1 MNTAVIILNWN
12 GCDMIRKFLPSVI
25 SNTPEAEIVVA
36 DNGST
41 DDSLKLLS
49 EEFPTVKVLAF
60 SENYGFAEGY
70 NRAIE
75 AVQNEYVVL
84 LNSDVE
90 VTENWLA
97 PMLGYMSAHPEVAAC
112 QPKLLSYID
121 RQKFE
126 YAGAAGGYLDKY
138 GYPFCRGRIFGTLE
152 SDTGQYDDIA
162 DIHWATGAC
171 FLVRRDIYIDCGGLD
186 SRFFAH
192 NEEID
197 LCWRMRLYGYRVVCL
212 PDSVV
217 YHLGGGTLPQG
228 NPRKTFLNFRNNL
241 LMLYK
246 NLPESS
252 LGNVMRWRCLLDYIA
267 ALQSL
272 LTGNI
277 ADAKAIVR
285 ARQEYSRWRKE
296 YQPVRDSIQIRA
308 VERGERK
315 WKNGN
320 GKTENGKMKAELRQH
335 EQRTSNEVRTQF
347 VPFGARTANGGKGE
361 RAKKKAKEAIHLAD
375 ISILWNYYFMHRRK
389 YSQLLVE
396 QK

>member
-12 GCDMIRKFLPSVI
+12 GCDMMRKFLPSVI

-138 GYPFCRGRIFGTLE
+138 GYPFCRGRIFSTLE
-152 SDTGQYDDIA
+152 SDTGQYDYIA

-171 FLVRRDIYIDCGGLD
+171 LLVRRDIYIDCGGLD

-252 LGNVMRWRCLLDYIA
+252 LGHVMRWRCLLDYIA

-296 YQPVRDSIQIRA
+296 YQPVRDSIQMRA
-308 VERGERK
+308 VERGKR
-315 WKNGN
+315 
-320 GKTENGKMKAELRQH
+320 KTENGK
-335 EQRTSNEVRTQF
+335 V
-347 VPFGARTANGGKGE
+347 TANGGKE
-361 RAKKKAKEAIHLAD
+361 QRAKSKAKETIHLAD

>member
-12 GCDMIRKFLPSVI
+12 GCDMMRKFLPSVI

-152 SDTGQYDDIA
+152 SDAGQYDDIA

-171 FLVRRDIYIDCGGLD
+171 LLVRRDIYIDCGGLD

-296 YQPVRDSIQIRA
+296 YQPVRDSIQMRA
-308 VERGERK
+308 VERAKSKEQRA
-315 WKNGN
+315 
-320 GKTENGKMKAELRQH
+320 KMKAKLRQH
-335 EQRTSNEVRTQF
+335 EQRTSDVKRKGENGKV
-347 VPFGARTANGGKGE
+347 TANGGKEE
-361 RAKKKAKEAIHLAD
+361 RAKSKAKEAIHLAD

-389 YSQLLVE
+389 YSQLLIE

>member
-12 GCDMIRKFLPSVI
+12 GCDMMRKFLPSVI

-171 FLVRRDIYIDCGGLD
+171 LLVRRDVYIDCGGLD

-296 YQPVRDSIQIRA
+296 YQPVRDSIQMRA
-308 VERGERK
+308 VERGKRK
-315 WKNGN
+315 AK
-320 GKTENGKMKAELRQH
+320 LRRH

-347 VPFGARTANGGKGE
+347 VPFGARTANGGKEENGKLKTE
-361 RAKKKAKEAIHLAD
+361 NGKGKEAIHLAD

-389 YSQLLVE
+389 YSQLLIE

>member
-12 GCDMIRKFLPSVI
+12 GCDMMRKFLPSVI

-49 EEFPTVKVLAF
+49 EEFPTVNVLAF

-97 PMLGYMSAHPEVAAC
+97 LMLGYMSAHPEVAAC

-162 DIHWATGAC
+162 DLHWATGAC
-171 FLVRRDIYIDCGGLD
+171 LLVRRDIYIDCGGLD

-296 YQPVRDSIQIRA
+296 YQPVRDSIQMRA
-308 VERGERK
+308 VERAKSKEQRA
-315 WKNGN
+315 
-320 GKTENGKMKAELRQH
+320 KMKAKLRQH
-335 EQRTSNEVRTQF
+335 EQRTSNVKR
-347 VPFGARTANGGKGE
+347 KGE
-361 RAKKKAKEAIHLAD
+361 NGKAKEAIHLAD

-389 YSQLLVE
+389 YSQLLIE

>member
-12 GCDMIRKFLPSVI
+12 GCDMMRKFLPSVI

-112 QPKLLSYID
+112 QPKLLSYFD

-171 FLVRRDIYIDCGGLD
+171 LLVRRDIYIDCGGLD

-296 YQPVRDSIQIRA
+296 YQPVRDSIQMRA
-308 VERGERK
+308 VEMGKRK
-315 WKNGN
+315 WENGN
-320 GKTENGKMKAELRQH
+320 GKTENGKMKAKLRQH
-335 EQRTSNEVRTQF
+335 EQRTSNVKRKGE
-347 VPFGARTANGGKGE
+347 NGKG
-361 RAKKKAKEAIHLAD
+361 KEAIHLAD

>member
-12 GCDMIRKFLPSVI
+12 GCDMMRKFLPSVI

-112 QPKLLSYID
+112 QPKLLSYFD

-171 FLVRRDIYIDCGGLD
+171 LLVRRDIYIDCRGLD

-296 YQPVRDSIQIRA
+296 YQPVRDSIQMRA
-308 VERGERK
+308 VERAKSKEQRAK
-315 WKNGN
+315 V
-320 GKTENGKMKAELRQH
+320 KAKLRQQ
-335 EQRTSNEVRTQF
+335 EQRTSNVKRKGE
-347 VPFGARTANGGKGE
+347 NGKG
-361 RAKKKAKEAIHLAD
+361 KEAIHLAD

>member
-12 GCDMIRKFLPSVI
+12 GCDMMRKFLPSVI

-171 FLVRRDIYIDCGGLD
+171 LLVRRDIYIDCGGLD

-296 YQPVRDSIQIRA
+296 YQPVRDSIQMRA
-308 VERGERK
+308 VERAKSKEQRAK
-315 WKNGN
+315 V
-320 GKTENGKMKAELRQH
+320 KAKLRQQ
-335 EQRTSNEVRTQF
+335 EQRTSNVKRKGE
-347 VPFGARTANGGKGE
+347 NGKG
-361 RAKKKAKEAIHLAD
+361 KEAIHLAD